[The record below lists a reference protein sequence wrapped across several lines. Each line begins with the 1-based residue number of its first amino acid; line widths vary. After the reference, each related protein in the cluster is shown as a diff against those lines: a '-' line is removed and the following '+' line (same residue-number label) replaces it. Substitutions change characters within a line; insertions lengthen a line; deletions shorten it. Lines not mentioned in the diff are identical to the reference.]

1 MVILSRLDNLTH
13 SLFGLTLAR
22 TPLSRAGRGTTAA
35 LFLASNAPD
44 VDIVMTA
51 FGGAAQYLE
60 LHRGPTH
67 GPLGLVGLSF
77 VVAGLV
83 WLGTRRQ
90 PDDTAA
96 PSASFLA
103 LWLVSAIGILFHV
116 LMDLPT
122 SYGTRPLSPFS
133 WTWYGLDWLPI
144 VDLYLLA
151 ILGLGAWFA
160 RRARRASD
168 AVRRRHRGAALTLAA
183 VAAFY
188 ALRAGSH
195 YAAIARAPEAF
206 ALRQPPW
213 CTQSVRPALGLDW
226 WPRFPGVSP
235 RDVAASDC
243 LIEIAAM
250 PDFLSP
256 FRWRLLSHESLG
268 YQVRD
273 IDLLT
278 GYGLD
283 RNDPAARARSLVVP
297 SQWTPAVMS
306 ALDAPNVRVFMDF
319 SRFPSASSS
328 LHDDGT
334 YTVILSDMRFTG
346 GVPND
351 ARTFRRGLFGATAF
365 IGRDYE
371 LLSDHLGPD
380 PPVK

>member
-1 MVILSRLDNLTH
+1 MDNITH

-35 LFLASNAPD
+35 LFLASNVPD
-44 VDIVMTA
+44 IDIVATA
-51 FGGAAQYLE
+51 FGGAARYLE
-60 LHRGPTH
+60 VHRGPTH
-67 GPLGLVGLSF
+67 GPLGLAGLSF

-83 WLGTRRQ
+83 WLGTRRRA
-90 PDDTAA
+90 D
-96 PSASFLA
+96 ASGPPGASLAA
-103 LWLVSAIGILFHV
+103 LWLASAIGIFFHV

-144 VDLYLLA
+144 VDLYLLG
-151 ILGLGAWFA
+151 ILGVGAWLGHRAQRRPDAPRRLA
-160 RRARRASD
+160 RNA
-168 AVRRRHRGAALTLAA
+168 AVTLAA

-195 YAAIARAPEAF
+195 YLAIARAPDAF

-213 CTQSVRPALGLDW
+213 CAQSVRPALGVDW
-226 WPRFPGVSP
+226 WPRFPGTSP
-235 RDVAASDC
+235 RDVAAQDC

-273 IDLLT
+273 IDLAT

-283 RNDPAARARSLVVP
+283 RDDPAARARSVVVP

-306 ALDAPNVRVFMDF
+306 ALRAPNVRVFMDF
-319 SRFPSASSS
+319 SRFPSPSSS

-334 YTVILSDMRFTG
+334 YTVMFSDMRFTG
-346 GVPND
+346 GLPSD
-351 ARTFRRGLFGATAF
+351 ARTFRRGLFGATAVV
-365 IGRDYE
+365 GRDYE
-371 LLSDHLGPD
+371 LIRDSLGPD
-380 PPVK
+380 PPVQ